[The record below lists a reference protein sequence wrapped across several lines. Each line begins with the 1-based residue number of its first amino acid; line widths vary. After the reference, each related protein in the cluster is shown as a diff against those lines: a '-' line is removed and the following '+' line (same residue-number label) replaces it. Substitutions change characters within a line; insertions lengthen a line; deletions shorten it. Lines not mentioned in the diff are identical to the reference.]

1 MPHKILTIA
10 GSDTLAGGGL
20 QADLA
25 TFSNYNFFGLSVTT
39 SIVTVTSDDFQIFP
53 LDLAVI
59 AAQLE
64 SALAL
69 DDIVAVKVGLLPT
82 PDIVRLVAQYL
93 RDVNIPII
101 VDTVMVF
108 KETTQV
114 ETKDIVACLIDQ
126 LVPLA
131 TVVTPNLREAEI
143 LTGPT
148 ITSRAD
154 MVQASQRLVALGAQ
168 NVLLKGGTLLAGD
181 EAVDVLYDGTTA
193 TFLTQAKI
201 PEAKMYHNGAGCTL
215 SASLAANLGQTADV
229 LAAAQDAKEFVWYG
243 IKYGVDLNH
252 TFDVG
257 NVWQGARRAE
267 K

>member
-101 VDTVMVF
+101 VDPVMVF

-143 LTGPT
+143 LTGQT

-201 PEAKMYHNGAGCTL
+201 PAAKMYHNGAGCTL
-215 SASLAANLGQTADV
+215 SASLAANLGQRADV

-243 IKYGVDLNH
+243 INYGVDLNH

>member
-25 TFSNYNFFGLSVTT
+25 TFSNYNLFGLSVTT
-39 SIVTVTSDDFQIFP
+39 SIVTVTPDDFQIFP

-69 DDIVAVKVGLLPT
+69 NDIVAIKVGLLPT

-101 VDTVMVF
+101 VDPVMVF

-126 LVPLA
+126 LIPLA

-143 LTGPT
+143 LTGQT

-154 MVQASQRLVALGAQ
+154 MVQAAQRLVALGAQ

-201 PEAKMYHNGAGCTL
+201 PAAKMYHNGAGCTL
-215 SASLAANLGQTADV
+215 SASLAANLGQRADV
-229 LAAAQDAKEFVWYG
+229 LAAAQDAKEFVW
-243 IKYGVDLNH
+243 
-252 TFDVG
+252 
-257 NVWQGARRAE
+257 
-267 K
+267 